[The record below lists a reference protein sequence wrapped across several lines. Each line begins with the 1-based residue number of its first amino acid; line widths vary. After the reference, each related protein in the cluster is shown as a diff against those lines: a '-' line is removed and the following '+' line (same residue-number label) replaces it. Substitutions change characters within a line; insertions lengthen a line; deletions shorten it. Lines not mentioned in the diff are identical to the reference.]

1 MFNKLGI
8 GTRLLLL
15 VAILVSV
22 VLFLSAVATTDFKKA
37 GANQQVLSEL
47 VHRGAKL
54 RAVED
59 LVGQK
64 LRDTLFNLNAGALT
78 WADAQNNLQK
88 LKSDLDFLWTSYLET
103 MPESDREQ
111 KAKEVDS
118 ALQSVRDT
126 ISEGL
131 RLTKSEDYS
140 SLALFVENDVTP
152 ALAPFLHALVKE
164 SDDLSGAAE
173 QLLLKAQEDI
183 TQSTQLLYVVIG
195 IGLFL
200 SLLVGW
206 IVYRSIT
213 KPLAVVSDTI
223 ESIAQ
228 GDDNARTELDGKDE
242 INQLGKAFD
251 QMLEEKSHYLQEKEK
266 ETEEL
271 NDAVLSLLQG
281 VFSLSQKDLT
291 VKVPVSEDATG
302 PVADAI
308 NLMAE
313 ETSKVLWNVQQ
324 IAQAVEGSSS
334 KVDDQAKVVRDN
346 SEDQTKSIASTMNT
360 LNVASEKLQAIA
372 KVAQQV
378 NHQANET
385 SVVSGEAL
393 STVSDSVQSLD
404 KVRAAIQE
412 AGKRIKRLGERSQ
425 EIGSI
430 VDVINSI
437 AERTTVLALNAS
449 MQAASAGE
457 AGRGFAVVADE
468 VQRLAANARQST
480 DQIAGLVKNIQ
491 VETSDTISTMDTVIS
506 EVVESSEK
514 AQKAGEQ
521 MSINQA
527 QIDQLVKSVESIAT
541 ASVDQAKIARDLS
554 IKTENINDKIANTHE
569 AIVHQMDQTKK
580 LTVYATDLVS
590 SVSVFKLPELAD
602 S

>member
-541 ASVDQAKIARDLS
+541 ASVEQAKIARDLS